1 MSQPKIGFHTLV
13 KQSQKKRVRKV
24 RKPKKNRKNTTE
36 QKAFKNFSRVTG
48 SVVKTK
54 MKKRQSGRL
63 EFVLNFS
70 IFFFFLLY
78 FLECL

>member
-24 RKPKKNRKNTTE
+24 RKPKKKNRKNTTE

-54 MKKRQSGRL
+54 MKKKNNLGVWNL
-63 EFVLNFS
+63 F
-70 IFFFFLLY
+70 
-78 FLECL
+78 